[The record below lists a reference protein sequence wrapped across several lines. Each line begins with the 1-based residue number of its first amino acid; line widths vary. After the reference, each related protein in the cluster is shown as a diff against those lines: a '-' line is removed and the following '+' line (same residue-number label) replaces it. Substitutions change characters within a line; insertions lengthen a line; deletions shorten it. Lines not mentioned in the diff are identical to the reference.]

1 MKKGLL
7 VLFTLFVSMAVCF
20 ADEDKICI
28 PDKICTLTVTPI
40 NGNLSYTVVTYS
52 SIKLNSNADYFFGVV
67 EIQSEKEPK
76 YIYDVPIYAIKI
88 DKQLEGDVQRLFIS
102 KIKFKDE
109 QTITIT
115 DGENHIFELNINT
128 FEVKCI
134 NTKNNLFKFVY
145 PGEKYECI
153 SGNVNKLYEKKLKET
168 VTRNKEY
175 KYTGTQP
182 EVKKLTKPDD
192 VIKVAEQALFQIYGK
207 DNIRDEQP
215 YRISKYKNKWI
226 VQGSFQ
232 KENLGG
238 VFEIII
244 NAETSQIESV
254 IHGE

>member
-20 ADEDKICI
+20 TDEDKICI
-28 PDKICTLTVTPI
+28 PDKIYMETVTPI
-40 NGNLSYTVVTYS
+40 NGNLSYTFVSYS
-52 SIKLNSNADYFFGVV
+52 SKKLNSNADYFFGVV

-76 YIYDVPIYAIKI
+76 YIYNVPIYAIKI
-88 DKQLEGDVQRLFIS
+88 DKQPEEWMFIS
-102 KIKFKDE
+102 KIEFKDK

-153 SGNVNKLYEKKLKET
+153 SGNVNKLYEKNFEKI
-168 VTRNKEY
+168 VTKNAKN
-175 KYTGTQP
+175 KYTGTQS
-182 EVKKLTKPDD
+182 EVKKLTKLEDI
-192 VIKVAEQALFQIYGK
+192 VNVAEQALFEIYGK

-226 VQGSFQ
+226 VQGSLQ

>member
-20 ADEDKICI
+20 ADIYIDESKKPCS
-28 PDKICTLTVTPI
+28 LTKENIT
-40 NGNLSYTVVTYS
+40 YTADMKVFGD
-52 SIKLNSNADYFFGVV
+52 ADYFFGIIKV
-67 EIQSEKEPK
+67 QSEKESK
-76 YIYDVPIYAIKI
+76 YIYNVPIYAIKLNEH
-88 DKQLEGDVQRLFIS
+88 LEGDVQWMFIS
-102 KIKFKDE
+102 KIEFKDE

-168 VTRNKEY
+168 VIRNKEY

-192 VIKVAEQALFQIYGK
+192 VIKVAEQALFQIYGEEK
-207 DNIRDEQP
+207 IKKEQP

-226 VQGSFQ
+226 VQGSLA
-232 KENLGG
+232 KDYKGG
-238 VFEIII
+238 VFEIVI
-244 NAETSQIESV
+244 NADTSRIESV
-254 IHGE
+254 IHGK